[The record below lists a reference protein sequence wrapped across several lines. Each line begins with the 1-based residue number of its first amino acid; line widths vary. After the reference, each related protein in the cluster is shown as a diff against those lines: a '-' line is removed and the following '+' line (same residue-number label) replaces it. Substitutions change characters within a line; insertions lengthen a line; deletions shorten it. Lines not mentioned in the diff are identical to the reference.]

1 MFREEVKRRRRQ
13 LRELCRA
20 VRVDTIP
27 ELQELLCAMVLAE
40 CVYKVRSRLRSS
52 PVPRFRAFDP
62 VRSWWISMSVQ
73 PLSCT
78 GDL

>member
-20 VRVDTIP
+20 VRVDNIP

-40 CVYKVRSRLRSS
+40 CVYKVRSRLRRS
-52 PVPRFRAFDP
+52 PVPRSVPLIRSVPGGLVCLPSHFR
-62 VRSWWISMSVQ
+62 VLVTS
-73 PLSCT
+73 
-78 GDL
+78 